1 VAGQQMGLTD
11 LLGRTTYGTES
22 VHIQFMLRITR
33 LSDYAIV
40 ILAEVA
46 RGPGGPFTARH
57 AAASTK
63 LPLPAV
69 SKILKSL
76 AKKHLIVSQR
86 GVLGGY
92 RLEREPSKIALSEI
106 IDAVEGQVALT
117 ECGRKARSKKDAC
130 EYQDSCGLKA
140 NWARVNGVVR
150 RALSSV
156 TLLDMIGPGAREL
169 VSLRLGRERLEGHRG
184 VVVGHLPSASLRLG
198 VGDGRT

>member
-1 VAGQQMGLTD
+1 
-11 LLGRTTYGTES
+11 
-22 VHIQFMLRITR
+22 MLRITR

-40 ILAEVA
+40 ILTEAA
-46 RGPGGPFTARH
+46 RGSGEPFTARH
-57 AAASTK
+57 AAAATR

-76 AKKHLIVSQR
+76 AKKHVVASQR

-92 RLEREPSKIALSEI
+92 RLEREPSQIPLSEI

-117 ECGRKARSKKDAC
+117 DCGTRRRSSKDAC

-150 RALSSV
+150 RALASV
-156 TLLDMIGPGAREL
+156 TLLDMMGPGRREL
-169 VSLRLGRERLEGHRG
+169 VPLRLGRERPGGQSGALAGR
-184 VVVGHLPSASLRLG
+184 VTLG
-198 VGDGRT
+198 GRDPRVTDGRT